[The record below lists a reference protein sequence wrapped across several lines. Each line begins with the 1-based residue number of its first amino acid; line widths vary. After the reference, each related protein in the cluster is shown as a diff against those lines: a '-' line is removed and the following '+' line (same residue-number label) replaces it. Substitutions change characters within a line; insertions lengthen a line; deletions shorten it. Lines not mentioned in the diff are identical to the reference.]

1 MFSAVNGFCVVVD
14 SGLVEEV
21 GEVEEVGGVGDSGI
35 VAQPDKNKPINIKIN
50 NLI

>member
-1 MFSAVNGFCVVVD
+1 MFSAVNGFCVADD

-21 GEVEEVGGVGDSGI
+21 GEAEEVGGVGDSGI
-35 VAQPDKNKPINIKIN
+35 FVQPDKNKPINIKIN